1 MKRLINDHPCK
12 PSLQRT
18 SPPIFKCM
26 NLSKDSNESFLEHI
40 MQVLLIRD
48 ISRTY
53 LGQIIR
59 ILAIEFIHGEG
70 IIFCKKAYNMLLF
83 IKPGQA
89 HYSVGETFY

>member
-1 MKRLINDHPCK
+1 
-12 PSLQRT
+12 
-18 SPPIFKCM
+18 
-26 NLSKDSNESFLEHI
+26 

-89 HYSVGETFY
+89 HYSVGGDFLLILFATNVLEFDTLHTCK